1 MHFYKPQKKYLYW
14 NIVCISCIAILFSC
28 FSIKFVPFHTVKWA
42 IPILV
47 AFISIW
53 AIFLLS
59 QDYRN
64 GLTIH
69 DKGIRAVSRGS
80 RFDISYQDIYSITY
94 HGFAGFPL
102 WDCLVLKCGN
112 NRKIYIDAAA
122 YKDYSAIWEQ
132 IIKYAKAEKPNLI
145 IDASVYKR
153 LER

>member
-1 MHFYKPQKKYLYW
+1 MHFYKPQKKYLCY
-14 NIVCISCIAILFSC
+14 NIVCISCIVILFSC
-28 FSIKFVPFHTVKWA
+28 LSIKFSPFRTVMVA
-42 IPILV
+42 LPILAV
-47 AFISIW
+47 LISVW
-53 AIFLLS
+53 TVFLLL
-59 QDYRN
+59 QDYRI

-69 DKGIRAVSRGS
+69 EKGIRTVSRGS
-80 RFDISYQDIYSITY
+80 SFDISYQDIYSITY

-102 WDCLVLKCGN
+102 WDCMVLNCGN

-132 IIKYAKAEKPNLI
+132 IIKYAKDEKPNLV